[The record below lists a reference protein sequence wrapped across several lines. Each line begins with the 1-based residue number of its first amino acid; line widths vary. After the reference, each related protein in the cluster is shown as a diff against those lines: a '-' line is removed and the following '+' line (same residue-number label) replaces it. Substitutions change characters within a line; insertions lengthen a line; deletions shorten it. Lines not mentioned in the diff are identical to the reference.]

1 MKRKRIWE
9 IGGFFAGGL
18 LIVFGVVAI
27 FMGVNGYNTTRDA
40 IKGEGITFGTADDP
54 AVAKY
59 AEQWAGEQVTTGDQ
73 ARAFAKIM
81 REHTLE
87 STGGLTYAE
96 MGRYQS
102 AAKPD
107 DPAGTSDEAAA
118 LKDANGQPV
127 ANGARDIWVTE
138 TALTTALN
146 VSYMAERL
154 SVFGLVVGIAGC
166 LGKHA
171 DKGERQGRRKRRYL
185 DLFQKVEEAQAAGW
199 AIDRTRLRTSHEH
212 EFHRPPEF

>member
-1 MKRKRIWE
+1 MKGKKIWE
-9 IGGFFAGGL
+9 IGGFIAGGV
-18 LIVFGVVAI
+18 LILFGIVAI
-27 FMGVNGYNTTRDA
+27 FLGVQGFTTTRDA
-40 IKGEGITFGTADDP
+40 IKNEGITFGTADDP

-87 STGGLTYAE
+87 ASGGLTYAE

-107 DPAGTSDEAAA
+107 DPAGTSDETAAV
-118 LKDANGQPV
+118 KDSSGQPV
-127 ANGARDIWVTE
+127 ANGARNLWVTE

-146 VSYMAERL
+146 MSYMAERL
-154 SVFGLVVGIAGC
+154 SVFGLVVGVALLLTGIGLVLLAFAVFGRQASVPESVTKRATTPVPAG
-166 LGKHA
+166 
-171 DKGERQGRRKRRYL
+171 
-185 DLFQKVEEAQAAGW
+185 
-199 AIDRTRLRTSHEH
+199 
-212 EFHRPPEF
+212 

>member
-1 MKRKRIWE
+1 MKGKKYLE
-9 IGGFFAGGL
+9 IGGFLAGAV

-27 FMGVNGYNTTRDA
+27 FLGVTGYTTTRDA
-40 IKGEGITFGTADDP
+40 IKAEGITFGSADDP

-59 AEQWAGEQVTTGDQ
+59 AEKWAGEQVTTGDQ

-81 REHTLE
+81 REHTFE

-96 MGRYQS
+96 MGRFQS

-118 LKDANGQPV
+118 AKDSSGQPV
-127 ANGARDIWVTE
+127 SNGARNIWVTE

-154 SVFGLVVGIAGC
+154 SVFGMVVGAALLLTGVGLVILAFAVFGREPAAATRKAPVTTQPVAG
-166 LGKHA
+166 
-171 DKGERQGRRKRRYL
+171 
-185 DLFQKVEEAQAAGW
+185 
-199 AIDRTRLRTSHEH
+199 
-212 EFHRPPEF
+212 

>member
-1 MKRKRIWE
+1 MKGRGYWE
-9 IGGFFAGGL
+9 IGGFLAGGV
-18 LIVFGVVAI
+18 LILFGIVAI
-27 FMGVNGYNTTRDA
+27 FMGVNGFNTTRDA
-40 IKGEGITFGTADDP
+40 IKDEGITFGSTDDP

-59 AEQWAGEQVTTGDQ
+59 AEQWAGEPVTTGDQ
-73 ARAFAKIM
+73 ARAFARII

-118 LKDANGQPV
+118 AKDDSGQPI
-127 ANGARDIWVTE
+127 ANGARNIWVTE

-146 VSYMAERL
+146 MSYMAERL
-154 SVFGLVVGIAGC
+154 SVFGIVVGVALLLTGIGLVILAF
-166 LGKHA
+166 A
-171 DKGERQGRRKRRYL
+171 VFGRR
-185 DLFQKVEEAQAAGW
+185 EEAKEVAVAP
-199 AIDRTRLRTSHEH
+199 ASATPITS
-212 EFHRPPEF
+212 